1 MSLTKFNSDKI
12 VKTFSIHQEIYNVLD
27 TITICTCTIY
37 CNFIFLGN
45 FRKPNEGIMFLS
57 HTYNCITVII
67 KFCPPASST
76 PFYLIDQSF
85 LKSTVF
91 VYSLHMQGN
100 QNSYSCSVKSLIVFK
115 SISLLVVQLI
125 SFGSYVYI
133 FSIMQYFHILVI
145 LR

>member
-67 KFCPPASST
+67 KFCPPATPT

-100 QNSYSCSVKSLIVFK
+100 QKSYSCSVKSLIVFK

>member
-57 HTYNCITVII
+57 HMYNCLTVII
-67 KFCPPASST
+67 KFCPPASPT
-76 PFYLIDQSF
+76 PFYLSF

-100 QNSYSCSVKSLIVFK
+100 QKSYSCSVKSLIVFK
-115 SISLLVVQLI
+115 NISLLVVELI